1 MANVPQLSFP
11 VLEYNVSIEF
21 LISFSKKKK
30 KKKKKLNLM
39 IKYTIIP
46 KTGFGVEVK
55 KSDTI

>member
-11 VLEYNVSIEF
+11 VLEYNVLIEF
-21 LISFSKKKK
+21 LICFSKKKK
-30 KKKKKLNLM
+30 LYWM
-39 IKYTIIP
+39 IQYTNIP